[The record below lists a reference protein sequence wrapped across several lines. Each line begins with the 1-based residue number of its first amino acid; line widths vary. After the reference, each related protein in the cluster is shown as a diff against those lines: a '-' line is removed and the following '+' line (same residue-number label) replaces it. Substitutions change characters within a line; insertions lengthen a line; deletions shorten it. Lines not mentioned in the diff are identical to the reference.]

1 MTSIRSIGSGLGARL
16 TYANVMS
23 TLAFVIAFGGGT
35 AYATHLVV
43 ESSDIVDGQV
53 MTADLANS
61 AVTGSKVASGSLFG
75 SDIADGSLFS
85 NDIGDNSLTGGD
97 IAANTLTG
105 SDVAESSLATV
116 PSATKAAN
124 VNGVTIVPIE
134 YLEGSNAPERTV
146 FSKSGLTLTAKC
158 SSSGDLDVRAHTDR
172 NARFLTWSVDS
183 ETGGTN
189 NEIDDESFVS
199 PYEWSLVGEDD
210 GDQSG
215 QTSYMTSSGN
225 VVIVTW
231 AADNNTSGAFGV
243 QCAFV
248 GQAAIH

>member
-1 MTSIRSIGSGLGARL
+1 MASIRSIAAGLGGRF

-43 ESSDIVDGQV
+43 DSSDIVDGQV
-53 MTADLANS
+53 MTVDLADS
-61 AVTGSKVASGSLFG
+61 AVTGTKVANSSLFG
-75 SDIADGSLFS
+75 SDVAGS
-85 NDIGDNSLTGGD
+85 SLTGSD
-97 IAANTLTG
+97 IANSSLTGDDVAGNTLTG
-105 SDVAESSLATV
+105 SDIAESSLATV
-116 PSATKAAN
+116 PSATKASN

-134 YLEGSNAPERTV
+134 FLEGTNTPERTV
-146 FSKSGLTLTAKC
+146 LSKSGLTLTAKC

-189 NEIDDESFVS
+189 NEIDDETFQS

-215 QTSYMTSSGN
+215 QTSYMTSAGN

-231 AADNNTSGAFGV
+231 AADNNTSGTFGV

-248 GQAAIH
+248 GQAFVH